1 MRENNRN
8 IKILLISIIVNF
20 LLITFDLL
28 KMLIEK

>member
-1 MRENNRN
+1 MGENNRN

-28 KMLIEK
+28 KMFKER